1 MCPLVSQQQS
11 IEPCLQIVLPSWF
24 LEGETGRQ
32 GGRKAGRKDNRWGE
46 LVTEREAG
54 REGNSWRESV
64 VGRERFKF
72 RELVTD
78 RKTYRAIAAEVKGK
92 SWKYQRR
99 ERG

>member
-1 MCPLVSQQQS
+1 MVSQQQS

-54 REGNSWRESV
+54 REGGKHLERISD
-64 VGRERFKF
+64 RER
-72 RELVTD
+72 E
-78 RKTYRAIAAEVKGK
+78 I
-92 SWKYQRR
+92 
-99 ERG
+99 